1 MTTTTA
7 AVPAA
12 VRTIDRELAVTLAYA
27 YRAEQE
33 RDEDRQVAARLALR
47 ALLDVHIADPAARA
61 RIDELVSEIHVSSW
75 AIGTA
80 FARSVGYN
88 QTISRTVFA
97 TPVPPL
103 PPVVPRALDEQTR
116 HDPDAI

>member
-75 AIGTA
+75 AIGT
-80 FARSVGYN
+80 RSKPAK
-88 QTISRTVFA
+88 TVS
-97 TPVPPL
+97 
-103 PPVVPRALDEQTR
+103 
-116 HDPDAI
+116 HDD

>member
-1 MTTTTA
+1 MTITTA

-12 VRTIDRELAVTLAYA
+12 VRTIDRELAVTLAYS
-27 YRAEQE
+27 YQAEQE

-47 ALLDVHIADPAARA
+47 ALLDVHIADPAVRA
-61 RIDELVSEIHVSSW
+61 QVAELIAEIHVSSW
-75 AIGTA
+75 AIGTS
-80 FARSVGYN
+80 FARVVDYN

-103 PPVVPRALDEQTR
+103 APRALDEQT
-116 HDPDAI
+116 A